1 MPDPAEQL
9 QKLYL
14 EGFEL
19 ETFERFPNSI
29 GVVRDGCI
37 ALFRTTP
44 AGLEIIGTPG
54 WRMGEVM
61 GLLVERH
68 GQQVF
73 QAKSEFV
80 EATPERLEALGRFRQ
95 DLDGLLSAVS

>member
-1 MPDPAEQL
+1 MPEPSEQL

-29 GVVRDGCI
+29 GILRDGCI
-37 ALFRTTP
+37 ALFRATP
-44 AGLEIIGTPG
+44 TGLEMIGTPG

-61 GLLVERH
+61 GLLVERNR
-68 GQQVF
+68 QQVF

-80 EATPERLEALGRFRQ
+80 EATPERLDALRRFRQ
-95 DLDGLLSAVS
+95 DLERLLSSTD

>member
-1 MPDPAEQL
+1 MPDPSEQL

-19 ETFERFPNSI
+19 QTFERFPNSV

-37 ALFRTTP
+37 ALFRATP
-44 AGLEIIGTPG
+44 TGLEMIGVPG

-61 GLLVERH
+61 GLLVERNR
-68 GQQVF
+68 QQVF
-73 QAKSEFV
+73 QAKSEIV
-80 EATPERLEALGRFRQ
+80 EATPERLDALRRFRQ
-95 DLDGLLSAVS
+95 DLDRLLSLAA